1 MKQRLFE
8 QARIEA
14 AVRAQKPWYSNP
26 IYIIICNIKEA
37 IRNNNKSKKFKSRES
52 KYIHLFVYIALTQLH

>member
-1 MKQRLFE
+1 MKQRRFE
-8 QARIEA
+8 QARIVYIEA
-14 AVRAQKPWYSNP
+14 AVRAQKP
-26 IYIIICNIKEA
+26 YIKICNIKEA